1 MLSRRGASFQKGRF
15 SFAKRRFLFRYLVI
29 FRKKIKRFLVRG
41 LKATILPDRV
51 QKTGSPG
58 ISVRYFRVPGA
69 TNASLKHNPS
79 RIKVVFFLVPP
90 SFTFRDSRNVEVP
103 QSRFT
108 ITVFRGHDHGG
119 FRWLRPRHPNALAS
133 VTVLRKQTTTTGD
146 LITSTVGFRYDRVPF
161 PIWTAT
167 QPRVY

>member
-15 SFAKRRFLFRYLVI
+15 SFPKPLFLFRHLVI
-29 FRKKIKRFLVRG
+29 FRKKIERFVVRR

-90 SFTFRDSRNVEVP
+90 RFTFRDSRNVEVP

-108 ITVFRGHDHGG
+108 ITNTAFSHDGHDHVFFSGHDHGSCVPLLS
-119 FRWLRPRHPNALAS
+119 FILCLDPS
-133 VTVLRKQTTTTGD
+133 VPSLVEGLNR
-146 LITSTVGFRYDRVPF
+146 L
-161 PIWTAT
+161 
-167 QPRVY
+167 